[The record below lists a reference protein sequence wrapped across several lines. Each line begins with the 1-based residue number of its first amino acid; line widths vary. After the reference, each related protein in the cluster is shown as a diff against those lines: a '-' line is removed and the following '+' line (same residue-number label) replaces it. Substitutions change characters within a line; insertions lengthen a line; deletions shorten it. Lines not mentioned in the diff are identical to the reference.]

1 MTVSFVL
8 AAAISAPAWA
18 TCGTAFVLAASGG
31 VCPMPADDRCAKSG
45 ARASADCCLLD
56 ARVPGGN
63 VPPAVVAV
71 PGSKAAPD
79 ATAVVPAS
87 TGAGVPDEPSL
98 AIVARAPLKLP
109 RTPTYLRNS
118 VLLI

>member
-31 VCPMPADDRCAKSG
+31 VCPMPADDHCAKSG

-56 ARVPGGN
+56 ARVPGGER
-63 VPPAVVAV
+63 
-71 PGSKAAPD
+71 AAGGRG
-79 ATAVVPAS
+79 
-87 TGAGVPDEPSL
+87 GAGIEGG
-98 AIVARAPLKLP
+98 A
-109 RTPTYLRNS
+109 
-118 VLLI
+118 